1 MSLTKRRHPHMKKT
15 KSFFAVIS
23 LAALLSISACS
34 GLLPN
39 SRESSENSI
48 NQSIDHGTS
57 AKESSSEIYLPEAF
71 KIYQLYLAEGGKL
84 SYEEWLATVRGEKGE
99 PGHTYEVT
107 IGENGNWF
115 IDGKDTG
122 IHAQGEK
129 GDKGDT
135 GEKGETGD
143 KGDKGDT
150 GKSAYEKYKEAHPEY
165 NKTEEEWLDDLL
177 NGRLGIQITHT
188 VSFNTNGGSEVAN
201 QTVNHG
207 EKANKPADPTRDGYT
222 FEGWY
227 YQNEPWSF
235 VCYVVTEDMVIE
247 AKWKAIDYTAT
258 FFNDDG
264 TVLDGQENVHYGD
277 QLTYNGETPVK
288 PNPEDH
294 YAYTFKGWDK
304 ELTVN
309 GDMAFTAQYDKVYA
323 PYEEKY
329 YDYADN
335 LIYSRFVSEEGNL
348 SNNAVITWKNQNK
361 KLNDVVRFEAEDAYF
376 EKGIDT
382 YHGESCSGKTFI
394 GGFQDRR
401 TALFTFEC
409 NANVSV
415 DLIFNI
421 SRPDTSV
428 PLTQC
433 WKINVNGRTVDLGTL
448 MTPVT
453 DSWESFTTYTGVTI
467 NLKQGTNNM
476 LITAADP
483 INIDYIDMKTAAQ
496 NDVSAEIEVPNK
508 PTENNIKYQF
518 HGWDLLSDENNVR
531 SYKAHYE
538 AATSGLEF
546 NNNEVE
552 IYHGTAKDVII
563 PSWWDGVTITKIGK
577 GAFASTAIKSVTLP
591 DSILTIG
598 EQSFMDA
605 AQLTTINFPSSL
617 KLICYEAFTRCPSLE
632 HVSFNEG
639 LEKMES
645 RAFEGA
651 GLKEVILPSTLTY
664 IGDNALGG
672 LYADYIF
679 VPSTVVTIDWHC
691 FYSPEGRTNQVFCER
706 EYRPTTFDPN
716 WALRCDVTW
725 GYKGMI
731 EENGYKYAISEIDS
745 VTALKFVGVDSS
757 VTDVAI
763 PNAVNDIPVTSVSS
777 GAFAGNKTIKT
788 VALPN
793 CVTEIAEK
801 MFFQCDN
808 LEGVTIPDSVTSIG
822 RYAFANC
829 PRLKSIVMPNSVT
842 EVGDHCFENCV
853 KLESVTLSTSLKVI
867 TEGMFKDCD
876 SLTFIEI
883 PEGVE
888 STQFGIV
895 ESADNVKSI
904 VFPSTLKSLA
914 NQTFF
919 YNWGIDNFYLKI
931 SPEAWNAILE
941 TYINDYDGIDRPT
954 VYYYSE
960 EAPTE
965 FGNYWH
971 YVNGVPTVW

>member
-1 MSLTKRRHPHMKKT
+1 MKKT

-48 NQSIDHGTS
+48 NQSIDQGTS

-177 NGRLGIQITHT
+177 NGRLGEIITHT

-207 EKANKPADPTRDGYT
+207 EKVNKPADPTRDGYT

-235 VCYVVTEDMVIE
+235 IGYVVTEDMVIE

-264 TVLDGQENVHYGD
+264 TVLDNQENVHYGD

-294 YAYTFKGWDK
+294 YIYTFKGWDK
-304 ELTVN
+304 ELTVK

-329 YDYADN
+329 FNYDNTLLA
-335 LIYSRFVSEEGNL
+335 SRYVSEEEAGFSNAFVTFNGIKQFFADGARLEAESAVL
-348 SNNAVITWKNQNK
+348 SGGSSDIAEASTASGGYQVGFFDINKTITYNFTSDKAIGTDLTICIARDGSDLQLSRYWTI
-361 KLNDVVRFEAEDAYF
+361 KLN
-376 EKGIDT
+376 
-382 YHGESCSGKTFI
+382 
-394 GGFQDRR
+394 
-401 TALFTFEC
+401 
-409 NANVSV
+409 
-415 DLIFNI
+415 
-421 SRPDTSV
+421 
-428 PLTQC
+428 
-433 WKINVNGRTVDLGTL
+433 
-448 MTPVT
+448 
-453 DSWESFTTYTGVTI
+453 GVTI
-467 NLKQGTNNM
+467 NTSNVTVPNTGGWQSFKEIKLGSVSLKEGSNTIQIKAVGG
-476 LITAADP
+476 DC
-483 INIDYIDMKTAAQ
+483 INLDYIEFKNSAA
-496 NDVSAEIEVPNK
+496 SSFISSIETPTK
-508 PTENNIKYQF
+508 PTENNINYQF
-518 HGWDLLSDENNVR
+518 HGWDLLNKENDVT
-531 SYKAHYE
+531 SYVAHYE
-538 AATSGLEF
+538 EATKGLEF
-546 NNNEVE
+546 DRNKVDV
-552 IYHGTAKDVII
+552 YHGSSKDVII
-563 PSWWDGVTITKIGK
+563 PSWWNGYPITEIGGNAFGATDVESVVLPETI
-577 GAFASTAIKSVTLP
+577 
-591 DSILTIG
+591 
-598 EQSFMDA
+598 
-605 AQLTTINFPSSL
+605 
-617 KLICYEAFTRCPSLE
+617 
-632 HVSFNEG
+632 
-639 LEKMES
+639 
-645 RAFEGA
+645 
-651 GLKEVILPSTLTY
+651 TY
-664 IGDNALGG
+664 IGDNAFNNASKLSSINFPNSLTGIGTNAFQNCTSLEEANLNEG
-672 LYADYIF
+672 LKEIWYHAFEGSGLKQVI
-679 VPSTVVTIDWHC
+679 VPSTVERIHDNVFGGLKADFIFVPASVVYIEWNAFWSSENHVNTI
-691 FYSPEGRTNQVFCER
+691 YCER
-706 EYRPTTFDPN
+706 EYRPSTY
-716 WALRCDVTW
+716 DVSWNHISNVVW
-725 GYKGMI
+725 GYKGMV
-731 EENGYKYAISEIDS
+731 EENDYKFALSEIEGEKGL
-745 VTALKFVGVDSS
+745 TFVGFNSS
-757 VTDVAI
+757 IENVVI
-763 PNAVNDIPVTSVSS
+763 PNSVNDIPVTSVSG

-788 VALPN
+788 VVLPN
-793 CVTEIAEK
+793 CVTQISER

-829 PRLKSIVMPNSVT
+829 PKLKSIVMPNSVK
-842 EVGDHCFENCV
+842 ECGDHLFENCV
-853 KLESVTLSTSLKVI
+853 KLESVTLSTGLKVI
-867 TEGMFKDCD
+867 TEGMFKECD
-876 SLTFIEI
+876 SLRFIEI

-954 VYYYSE
+954 VFFYSE

-965 FGNYWH
+965 AGDYWH
-971 YVNGVPTVW
+971 YVDGVPTEW